1 MTNHLDTIF
10 IKQLRIE
17 TIVGILPRERITP
30 QPIFLDVKLS
40 VDVRTPAKTGDILD
54 ACDYTALAD
63 QVAAFIIEQKFLLI
77 ETLAE
82 DVAELILRDFKVE
95 KVLLTVSK
103 PNAVSA
109 ADCVGVEILRPK

>member
-1 MTNHLDTIF
+1 MNNQLDTIF

-40 VDVRTPAKTGDILD
+40 VDVRTPAKTGGYFRCLRLH
-54 ACDYTALAD
+54 ALAD

>member
-1 MTNHLDTIF
+1 MNNQLDTIF

-54 ACDYTALAD
+54 ACDYTALAA

-77 ETLAE
+77 QPLA
-82 DVAELILRDFKVE
+82 DGVAELLLRDCRVH
-95 KVLLTVSK
+95 
-103 PNAVSA
+103 
-109 ADCVGVEILRPK
+109 